1 MGKIILIASGKGGVG
16 KTTLATNFGMVFA
29 QQGKNVIIAD
39 MNVGMRNDDIYLG
52 LEDRILFDFGDVS
65 AGVCKLEKAIVRHD
79 VCPNLSLLSCPQ
91 NRGIEG
97 LTTGHARALY
107 ARLRKE
113 YDVVIVDMPTIK
125 GDSFQYL
132 AAGVD
137 ESILVV
143 NQDYVSM
150 RNGEGIN
157 RIIAGMGIS
166 KRWYIVNKVYEQSFI
181 REELPGL
188 VTIDKNIDA
197 QCLGYI
203 PFDFSINLSNNNGM
217 PIVLD
222 DKMPASRNIRDI
234 ALRLL

>member
-1 MGKIILIASGKGGVG
+1 MGKILLIASGKGGVG
-16 KTTLATNFGMVFA
+16 KTTLATNFGIVFA
-29 QQGKNVIIAD
+29 QQGKKVIIAD

-65 AGVCKLEKAIVRHD
+65 SGVCKLDKAIVRHD
-79 VCPNLSLLSCPQ
+79 LCPNLSLLSCPQ

-113 YDVVIVDMPTIK
+113 FDIVIVDMPTVN
-125 GDSFQYL
+125 GDSFPYL
-132 AAGVD
+132 AAGAD
-137 ESILVV
+137 EAILVV
-143 NQDYVSM
+143 NQDYVSI

-157 RIIAGMGIS
+157 RQIAGMGIL

-181 REELPGL
+181 KEGLPDL
-188 VTIDKNIDA
+188 MTINKSIEA
-197 QCLGYI
+197 QCLGYV
-203 PFDFSINLSNNNGM
+203 PFDFSINLANNSGS
-217 PIVLD
+217 PIVLEN
-222 DKMPASRNIRDI
+222 KLPAARNLREI